1 MGAGVND
8 LAAREI
14 IFRGGMRLGAEE
26 RMLHRREIEII
37 KELRNLSITTKQ
49 IMLGK
54 IPSIQ
59 YKWYTKNGNHVAEF
73 KIWDWWDGK
82 NISDLEINEKYR
94 GLGLSYQ
101 LLDYATKRCGAR
113 NLAVKKSNTIA
124 KHVYDKYGFQVIDED
139 NEYYYMSLDDRN
151 WTGNRSMKQEG

>member
-26 RMLHRREIEII
+26 RMLYRREIEII

-49 IMLGK
+49 VMLGK
-54 IPSIQ
+54 TPSIR
-59 YKWYTKNGNHVAEF
+59 YKWYTKNGNYVAEF

-94 GLGLSYQ
+94 GRGLSYQ
-101 LLDYATKRCGAR
+101 LLDYATKRCGVR